1 MNATPAAKSGKKVH
15 KTKYKPAIVLP
26 DGDTAQ
32 PAAVL
37 AKKFGVTTR
46 TLKAMG
52 VPLRRVGGCLYGSER
67 KAGEVLA
74 DRLNNPTKRTRGGRR

>member
-1 MNATPAAKSGKKVH
+1 MNAIPAAKSGKKVH

-37 AKKFGVTTR
+37 AKKFGMTTR

-52 VPLRRVGGCLYGSER
+52 VPLSRIAGCLYGSER
-67 KAGEVLA
+67 MAGEVIA
-74 DRLNNPTKRTRGGRR
+74 ERLNNSTKRTRRPRR